1 MWRFGSSFFRF
12 SVQVIRVQPWPV
24 AEISTCLEG
33 GARHALSLPPPT
45 SPLQH
50 HVTSER
56 SAGVALR
63 LAQTYF
69 SVQSPLP
76 EASAVPRGNAIAS
89 PQFDTESVKVKVAK
103 SCLALNTGVGSLCLL
118 QGIFPTQRSN
128 PGLPHCGQILY
139 QLSHKGSPRILQWVA
154 FPFSRG
160 SSQLRDGTQVS
171 HIAG

>member
-1 MWRFGSSFFRF
+1 MWRLGSSFFKF
-12 SVQVIRVQPWPV
+12 SIQVIRAQPWPV
-24 AEISTCLEG
+24 PEISTCPEG

-50 HVTSER
+50 RVTSQR

-76 EASAVPRGNAIAS
+76 EVSAVPRGNAIAY
-89 PQFDTESVKVKVAK
+89 PQFDTERVKVKVAK
-103 SCLALNTGVGSLCLL
+103 SCPPLNTGVGSLCLL

-128 PGLPHCGQILY
+128 PGLLH
-139 QLSHKGSPRILQWVA
+139 
-154 FPFSRG
+154 
-160 SSQLRDGTQVS
+160 
-171 HIAG
+171 AGRFFTN